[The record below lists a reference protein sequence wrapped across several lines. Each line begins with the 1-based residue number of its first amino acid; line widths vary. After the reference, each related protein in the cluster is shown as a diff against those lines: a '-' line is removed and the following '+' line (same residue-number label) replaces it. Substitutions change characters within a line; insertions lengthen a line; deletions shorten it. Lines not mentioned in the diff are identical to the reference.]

1 MDVILLERIE
11 RLGQM
16 GDVVSVKPGYARN
29 FLLPQQKALRA
40 TKDNMAYF
48 ESRRVELEA
57 ANLSQRSEAED
68 IAAKME
74 GLTLVLIRQAGE
86 SGQLYGSVSARDVA
100 EAIDE
105 AGFHIER
112 NQVQMAHPIKILG
125 IHEERVALHPEVVVE
140 VTLNVASSEDAAA
153 DQASRGGSAAQ
164 LADREAAEADAKA
177 EAEAKAEAAAAPI
190 VAEPAAAEDDTDVE
204 PAAEDEEAALEE
216 GEEKSETTD

>member
-40 TKDNMAYF
+40 NKDNMAYF

-57 ANLSQRSEAED
+57 ANLSRRKEAED
-68 IAAKME
+68 VAVKME

-100 EAIDE
+100 EAIVE

-112 NQVQMAHPIKILG
+112 NQVQMAQPIKILG
-125 IHEERVALHPEVVVE
+125 LHSERIALHPEVVVD
-140 VTLNVASSEDAAA
+140 VTLNVAPSEEVAA

-164 LADREAAEADAKA
+164 FAEREAAEMQAGAAA
-177 EAEAKAEAAAAPI
+177 EPVVAEAAVAAD
-190 VAEPAAAEDDTDVE
+190 EAAEE
-204 PAAEDEEAALEE
+204 PVSETEQGAAEGDEPVESA
-216 GEEKSETTD
+216 G

>member
-29 FLLPQQKALRA
+29 FLLPQKKALRA
-40 TKDNMAYF
+40 TKDNMTYF
-48 ESRRVELEA
+48 DSKRVELEA
-57 ANLSQRSEAED
+57 ANLSRRAEAED
-68 IAAKME
+68 IAARME

-100 EAIDE
+100 EAVIE
-105 AGFHIER
+105 AGFRIER

-125 IHEERVALHPEVVVE
+125 IHSERVVLHPEVVVE
-140 VTLNVASSEDAAA
+140 VTLNVAPSHELAA

-164 LADREAAEADAKA
+164 LAEREAAESEARPVAAA
-177 EAEAKAEAAAAPI
+177 EPAVTEEAAAAEGDE
-190 VAEPAAAEDDTDVE
+190 AEEST
-204 PAAEDEEAALEE
+204 
-216 GEEKSETTD
+216 G